1 MKSDLY
7 ELLTNGMKLSTWSMV
22 LNLLGALLIGAYIYL
37 VYKLFTKS
45 AFYSRDL
52 NVTLAGIVVVTAAI
66 MIAMQS
72 NLLVSMGMVGA
83 LSIVRFRTAIKN
95 PLDLLYLFWGITA
108 GVVCG
113 VGLYLLAMLL
123 CVILTAAIFALTRVP
138 DSKAPA
144 LAVVWLEEKCPTE
157 QVYQVLRKSSK
168 QVKENSVIV
177 KNGEK
182 EVIYELTAP
191 MTDEIARQLTE
202 LNEIRSFHI
211 LQHTGETRV

>member
-7 ELLTNGMKLSTWSMV
+7 EILINGTELNIWNIGLS
-22 LNLLGALLIGAYIYL
+22 LLGALLVGVYIYF

-45 AFYSRDL
+45 AFYSKDL
-52 NVTLAGIVVVTAAI
+52 NVTLAGIVVVTAVI

-113 VGLYLLAMLL
+113 VGLYMLA
-123 CVILTAAIFALTRVP
+123 VIMCAVMTVTIFALTRVP
-138 DSKAPA
+138 VSKAPA
-144 LAVVWLEEKCPTE
+144 LAVVWLEETSGTE
-157 QVYQVLRKSSK
+157 QVYQVLRGNSR

-177 KNGEK
+177 KNEEK
-182 EVIYELTAP
+182 EVIYELIAP
-191 MTDEIARQLTE
+191 ATDEISRQLTE
-202 LNEIRSFHI
+202 LPDVRSFHL
-211 LQHTGETRV
+211 LQHTGEMRV